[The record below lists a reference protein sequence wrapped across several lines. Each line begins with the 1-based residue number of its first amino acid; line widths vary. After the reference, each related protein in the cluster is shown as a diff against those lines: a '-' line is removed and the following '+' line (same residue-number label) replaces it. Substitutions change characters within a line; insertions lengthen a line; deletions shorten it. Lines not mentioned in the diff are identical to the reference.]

1 MSVTRRG
8 VLLYAVGIITGFA
21 VASFSSNYSYMSNA
35 TLKMYTGLTEA
46 VLTHEQLDAL
56 PGPRDIINF
65 KDKHLHKGKCSGQVQ

>member
-1 MSVTRRG
+1 